1 MLKINEIFLAHHV
14 TFALLKLVCARDRDI
29 IPTMLDRNI
38 YTVTIIFIF
47 VTNEQTSLSME

>member
-38 YTVTIIFIF
+38 YTVTIIFYLCY
-47 VTNEQTSLSME
+47 E